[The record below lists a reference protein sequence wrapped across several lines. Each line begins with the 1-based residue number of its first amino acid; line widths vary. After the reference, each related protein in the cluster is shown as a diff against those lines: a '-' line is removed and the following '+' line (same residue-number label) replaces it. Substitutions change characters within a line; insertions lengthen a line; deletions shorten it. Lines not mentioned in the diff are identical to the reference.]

1 MTRPPDVVVAFCIA
15 TLITMLIA
23 AWTGDL

>member
-1 MTRPPDVVVAFCIA
+1 MTRPPDIVAAAWIA
-15 TLITMLIA
+15 TVVTMLIA